1 MVIKRGARLT
11 VPFVETEMFTI
22 TFIFLG
28 ENEMEITIK
37 IDEPVK
43 NSIGKSEDM
52 RSFSQYARFFDEA
65 CPGWINNPEYN
76 LMFIRQQ
83 QTYANDLLKTKG
95 YVFLNDVY
103 EMLGMPKSKA
113 GQVVG
118 WIYDLENGEGD
129 NYIDFG
135 IYNLG
140 NEQFV
145 NGNATSILLD
155 FNVDGMI
162 LDKI

>member
-1 MVIKRGARLT
+1 
-11 VPFVETEMFTI
+11 
-22 TFIFLG
+22 
-28 ENEMEITIK
+28 MEIIIK

-52 RSFSQYARFFDEA
+52 RSFSQYARFFDEG
-65 CPGWINNPEYN
+65 CFPKWHNNPEYN
-76 LMFIRQQ
+76 LMFLRQQ

-103 EMLGMPKSKA
+103 ELLGIPKSKA

-118 WIYDLENGEGD
+118 WIYDLENGDGD

-135 IYNLG
+135 IYKLG
-140 NEQFV
+140 NGEFV
-145 NGNATSILLD
+145 NGNKSSILLD

-162 LDKI
+162 LDKVYN